1 VTGRACSAEAATGA
15 MTAATTG
22 KTTAATGAATGK
34 TTAATAAMTGKTGVV
49 VGLGCSGSP

>member
-1 VTGRACSAEAATGA
+1 VTGRACSAEATTGAMTGA
-15 MTAATTG
+15 MTAAT
-22 KTTAATGAATGK
+22 AAMTGK